1 MESIYKSEQWK
12 RAKILCANR
21 GFMEVSM
28 KHLCHFSRVVV
39 NQARTS
45 MQTAIEIR
53 DVSLI
58 SIFKIVSLVIFHF
71 SQILLKSTSIEY
83 VDFCSRDGVT
93 IDAVR
98 VFIPETANVNQ
109 TTDYDNFTFSSSMCS
124 LNFKKKR

>member
-53 DVSLI
+53 D
-58 SIFKIVSLVIFHF
+58 
-71 SQILLKSTSIEY
+71 ILLKSTSIEY